1 MTARVRDIMHKDVET
16 VRPETRLPELGRA
29 FQHSRVS
36 GFPVVEKDGRLV
48 GIVSRSDV
56 IRQLAIEQSL
66 GEAMVD
72 SVRDDTDE
80 DWAESSAQEI
90 GQLVGRRM
98 EGHRVGDI
106 MRTDLISAAPD
117 DSLGEVAARM
127 LERGVHRVPVVEDGQ
142 LVGLISSM
150 DFVRLAA
157 DS

>member
-1 MTARVRDIMHKDVET
+1 M
-16 VRPETRLPELGRA
+16 
-29 FQHSRVS
+29 S
-36 GFPVVEKDGRLV
+36 GGSFIQG
-48 GIVSRSDV
+48 
-56 IRQLAIEQSL
+56 
-66 GEAMVD
+66 
-72 SVRDDTDE
+72 
-80 DWAESSAQEI
+80 W
-90 GQLVGRRM
+90 
-98 EGHRVGDI
+98 HRVGDI